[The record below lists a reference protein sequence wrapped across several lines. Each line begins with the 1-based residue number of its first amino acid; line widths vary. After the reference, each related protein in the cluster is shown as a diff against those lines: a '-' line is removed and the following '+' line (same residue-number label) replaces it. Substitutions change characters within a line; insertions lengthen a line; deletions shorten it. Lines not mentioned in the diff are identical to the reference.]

1 MAGPD
6 SEFVIQQHST
16 PEGIHWDLML
26 QRGDVLWTWRMTIS
40 PEHINTACLSIERI
54 VDHPLRFLSY
64 EGPVQNKTGQVKI
77 ADKGSYRLISEKTDS
92 LCIDV
97 QGKILQRTFTLTRQ
111 TEKFWILAR
120 QDSV

>member
-40 PEHINTACLSIERI
+40 PEHINTACLPIERI

-97 QGKILQRTFTLTRQ
+97 QGKILQRIFTLTRQ